1 MFGKCHA
8 GAIGVL
14 CTLAMTACGGGG
26 AGGSQP
32 PPAPGLSVKAQA
44 GRALFFD
51 ASLSASGRQS
61 CATCHVPGRAF
72 SADPATDRDLPVP
85 LGGRNMDL
93 PGFRNAPSLTYA
105 ALTPAFVVEDGTP
118 TGGFFRDG
126 RASSLEVQAQQPFIT
141 AFEMANADAAEVR
154 ARLLASPATLQ
165 LFEAAFAE
173 APLTDAAATLTAIGE
188 AIAAFEK
195 EAPQFAPFSSKYDAW
210 LAGSAMLSEAELRGL
225 ALFNNPGKGN
235 CSACHPSQ
243 IQKYSAHALF
253 TDFTYDNIGV
263 PRSWGIAANSPHP
276 VSPLSGVPLDYR
288 PPQPNLPV
296 DAQYGYY
303 DLGLCGPFEP
313 PANDPAPR
321 AVFSSRTQLC
331 GLFKVPTLRNLAL
344 TAPYFHNGAFATLHQ
359 VLHFYVTRDINN
371 NSGNNPTPMPAGPG
385 GNPYFA
391 AGTPYLNA
399 AGTADLYQYND
410 LPVAFDGNVNVG
422 EIPYTPPSFAGGQA
436 PSLDASE
443 IDDVVAFLC
452 TLTDGYDPKSPAAY
466 PVPGQCLP
474 GAP

>member
-26 AGGSQP
+26 AEGSQP

-61 CATCHVPGRAF
+61 CATCHVPARAF
-72 SADPATDRDLPVP
+72 SADPATDQGLPVP

-93 PGFRNAPSLTYA
+93 PGFRNAPALTYA
-105 ALTPAFVVEDGTP
+105 ALTPAFVVEEGTP
-118 TGGFFRDG
+118 SGGFFRDG

-263 PRSWGIAANSPHP
+263 PRNPAIPANA
-276 VSPLSGVPLDYR
+276 DRAYF
-288 PPQPNLPV
+288 
-296 DAQYGYY
+296 
-303 DLGLCGPFEP
+303 DLGLCGPFRTDL
-313 PANDPAPR
+313 AQR
-321 AVFSSRTQLC
+321 ADLC
-331 GLFKVPTLRNLAL
+331 GAFKVPTLRNVAIS
-344 TAPYFHNGAFATLHQ
+344 APYFHNGRFRTLKE
-359 VLHFYVTRDINN
+359 VVGFYVRRDT
-371 NSGNNPTPMPAGPG
+371 NPDEWYP
-385 GNPYFA
+385 
-391 AGTPYLNA
+391 LNA
-399 AGTADLYQYND
+399 DGSVNKYDD
-410 LPVAFDGNVNVG
+410 LPPQYHRNVNATEAPYNRRLG
-422 EIPYTPPSFAGGQA
+422 EAPALTP
-436 PSLDASE
+436 DE
-443 IDDVVAFLC
+443 IDLIVEFLN
-452 TLTDGYDPKSPAAY
+452 TLTDGYQP
-466 PVPGQCLP
+466 
-474 GAP
+474 